1 MLKTNNEKNVKNNGA
16 YNTFHE
22 QTYQEWIDGRYRSPA
37 LICQANHSNE
47 YNITLIQSCI
57 EIISQHP
64 IR

>member
-16 YNTFHE
+16 YSTFHG
-22 QTYQEWIDGRYRSPA
+22 QIYQEWIDGRYRSRA

>member
-1 MLKTNNEKNVKNNGA
+1 MGA
-16 YNTFHE
+16 YNTFHG
-22 QTYQEWIDGRYRSPA
+22 QIYQEWIDGRYQSPA

-64 IR
+64 VR